1 MGFNI
6 VAVSWHLIIHRQIC
20 LTFLLMLGYKKL
32 TDTSIFFSAILLAV
46 LSKIEQKLKEYA
58 KSLILNKFP

>member
-1 MGFNI
+1 
-6 VAVSWHLIIHRQIC
+6 
-20 LTFLLMLGYKKL
+20 MLGYKKL